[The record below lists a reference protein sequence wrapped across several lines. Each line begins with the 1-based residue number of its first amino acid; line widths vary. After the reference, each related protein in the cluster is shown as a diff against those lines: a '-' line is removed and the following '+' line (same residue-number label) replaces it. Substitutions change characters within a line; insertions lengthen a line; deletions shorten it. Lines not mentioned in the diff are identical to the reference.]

1 MSTIYGVYSGYHSQS
16 VSLVKNGEIVNCV
29 EEERMTRKKSGD
41 NHDCLPYQ
49 SLEKIEEITDLK
61 FNDADYRVDVYPSH
75 EPFMYSITQGNNYEV
90 ISHHTAHCAGA
101 YFTSGMDGKVLTL
114 SYDGGGHNHL
124 MKIFLCEDGHIQ
136 EVFSLDQS
144 NSGSLPHVWA
154 FVTSGILGYDKYM
167 EGKWKMCKD
176 EGKLMGMAPEGDY
189 NEIIY
194 NLLKSV
200 INYNNFNFYPSA
212 TAEKTKFVIDS
223 MYELGFFST
232 QKQRE
237 VMSFNLQK
245 LTEDLM
251 LDFFNDINKK
261 FPDYKKI
268 ALAGGLFANVKLN
281 QKLNELDWVEELY
294 VYPPMG
300 DEGLSLG
307 AALWKSNQLGEL
319 KKPLK
324 LNSFSLGPKYSDEV
338 VLELSKS
345 ESFIRTEL
353 NLEDIAKDIHEGKVI
368 GWFDGGM
375 EFGPRALGNRS
386 ILVRPTEMETHKLL
400 NSRLSRYDTMP
411 FAPMIMDEYFEE
423 VFTCN
428 KSKYSAQFMTI
439 CYSTK
444 DHWIERIPAVIQKSD
459 KTARPQIISNEN
471 NPKIHKLMQHYFE
484 LSGIPLILNTSFN
497 THGEPIIEN
506 PNHALKHLKNNV
518 VDKLIIGSYVYQN
531 R

>member
-1 MSTIYGVYSGYHSQS
+1 MSTIYGIYSGYHSQS

-75 EPFMYSITQGNNYEV
+75 KPFMYSITQGNNYEV

-200 INYNNFNFYPSA
+200 INYNNFNF
-212 TAEKTKFVIDS
+212 F
-223 MYELGFFST
+223 L
-232 QKQRE
+232 
-237 VMSFNLQK
+237 
-245 LTEDLM
+245 
-251 LDFFNDINKK
+251 
-261 FPDYKKI
+261 KI
-268 ALAGGLFANVKLN
+268 
-281 QKLNELDWVEELY
+281 
-294 VYPPMG
+294 
-300 DEGLSLG
+300 
-307 AALWKSNQLGEL
+307 
-319 KKPLK
+319 
-324 LNSFSLGPKYSDEV
+324 
-338 VLELSKS
+338 
-345 ESFIRTEL
+345 I
-353 NLEDIAKDIHEGKVI
+353 
-368 GWFDGGM
+368 
-375 EFGPRALGNRS
+375 
-386 ILVRPTEMETHKLL
+386 
-400 NSRLSRYDTMP
+400 
-411 FAPMIMDEYFEE
+411 
-423 VFTCN
+423 
-428 KSKYSAQFMTI
+428 
-439 CYSTK
+439 
-444 DHWIERIPAVIQKSD
+444 
-459 KTARPQIISNEN
+459 
-471 NPKIHKLMQHYFE
+471 
-484 LSGIPLILNTSFN
+484 
-497 THGEPIIEN
+497 
-506 PNHALKHLKNNV
+506 
-518 VDKLIIGSYVYQN
+518 
-531 R
+531 